1 MKPLNQNKMKQTAV
15 EWFATELNNWRIKEF
30 GEDAIIGIPQDV
42 FDKAK
47 EMEKEQCLKMLPYDL
62 DELAEK
68 ACPDVISSA
77 HSAYKAGFQKA
88 LELLTF
94 KSE

>member
-1 MKPLNQNKMKQTAV
+1 MEKTAV
-15 EWFATELNNWRIKEF
+15 EFLEEKIKLKYDIDFYHIKKEI
-30 GEDAIIGIPQDV
+30 EQA
-42 FDKAK
+42 KA
-47 EMEKEQCLKMLPYDL
+47 MEKEQCLKMLPYDL

-88 LELLTF
+88 IELLTF